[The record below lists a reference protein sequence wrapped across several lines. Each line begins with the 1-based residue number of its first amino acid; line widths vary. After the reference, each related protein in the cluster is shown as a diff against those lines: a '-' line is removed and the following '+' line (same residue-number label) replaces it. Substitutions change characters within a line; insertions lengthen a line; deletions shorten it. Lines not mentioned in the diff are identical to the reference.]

1 MISVYLLLDLWQRI
15 GFCDI
20 YLIVVDEKARDF
32 LALEAE
38 KN

>member
-1 MISVYLLLDLWQRI
+1 MISVYE
-15 GFCDI
+15 FCDI
-20 YLIVVDEKARDF
+20 YLIVGDEKVRDF